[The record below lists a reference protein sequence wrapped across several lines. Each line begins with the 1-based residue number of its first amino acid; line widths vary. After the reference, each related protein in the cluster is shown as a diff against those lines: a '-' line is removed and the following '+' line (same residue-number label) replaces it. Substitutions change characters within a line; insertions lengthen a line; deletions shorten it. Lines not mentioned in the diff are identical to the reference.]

1 MASPDPTRWTIIRGA
16 AAGSGPD
23 RAEFARRYASVI
35 RSYLGARWGGGAL
48 HAEIDDATQEV
59 FVQCFRPDG
68 ALEGIDPERPGG
80 FRAYLFG
87 VVRNVARGVERE
99 WRARRARGE
108 GAAPDPD
115 AVEARDAPLEDVF
128 DRAWASAILR
138 LAADRQAR
146 AAQGDEEAVRRIE
159 LLRLRFRED
168 LPIRE
173 IAKRWQEEPDRLHR
187 AYRTARGEFLDA
199 LIEVVGE
206 LHGGSAAEVEAECV
220 RLLDHLP

>member
-1 MASPDPTRWTIIRGA
+1 M
-16 AAGSGPD
+16 
-23 RAEFARRYASVI
+23 
-35 RSYLGARWGGGAL
+35 
-48 HAEIDDATQEV
+48 
-59 FVQCFRPDG
+59 FVQCFRPAG